1 MINGLLTNNCQRKN
15 KVSKGVKMAEKTFEF
30 KVIINGERYYNEDTN
45 YGVYTFTTDDNIP
58 EFDVYKDPFEPTAK
72 EVKMSVLTGRMQQLY
87 IGSEYTVRAKL
98 ELNKKYN
105 SWNYVP
111 TSVTTIMPKTI
122 ESQRKFL
129 ESLATKNQV
138 DSLLAAYP
146 QIVEEVIN
154 GRDEI
159 DYSKT
164 KWIKQATWEKLKE
177 KIINNYVISDILL
190 LLQPLGVTF
199 NMIKKLINNEPNP
212 ELLKK
217 KLLENPYMLT
227 EIPGLGFKRVDDL
240 ALKLK
245 PELRLSHQRVYAF
258 LNYYLH
264 EIGDDEG
271 HTWVKID
278 TLENAIR
285 DNIYECEDLFKEVIE
300 LEKANNGLLC
310 FEEDQV
316 GLKYYKS
323 VEMNIFNILQ
333 TLDTYTRC
341 WKIDVEKSIE
351 EAESEQGFKLTQE
364 QKDVVKK
371 ATESNVVVI
380 SGKAGTGK
388 STLLRA
394 ILKVYKHYSIGCCA
408 LSAKAAQRITEAT
421 GRPAMTIHR
430 LLGAMGLN
438 LFTYNHQCPL
448 PYDVVVLDESSMVN
462 ARIFY
467 DLVSSVKEGAKII
480 MCGDNRQLPPIG
492 YANVFSDLLD
502 MKDIFNVNQLTKV
515 MRQAE
520 MSGILSDAN
529 KIREG
534 ISPIEQPELKIVTGE
549 LQDMYYM
556 FRDNREALNNIAIK
570 TYLKTIEDAEVGT
583 DEVVIAVPRKKDCIN
598 STQEINIQIQDALF
612 SKDTPYIQ
620 RGSLK
625 FRKGAKVMQVV
636 NNYEKNVFN
645 GDIGY
650 IKDIWQDERTGK
662 DYFSVSYKDE
672 IIDYTKS
679 ELSQIELAYAMTVHK
694 LQGSGYHTVIGII
707 DATHYTLLDSC
718 MLYTLITRAKK
729 RCLLLPEPSAFKKC
743 IDNNK
748 SIGRQTWLSQIQ
760 TIKT

>member
-1 MINGLLTNNCQRKN
+1 
-15 KVSKGVKMAEKTFEF
+15 MAEKTFEF

-285 DNIYECEDLFKEVIE
+285 DNIYKCEDLFKEVIE

-323 VEMNIFNILQ
+323 IEMNIFNILQ

-351 EAESEQGFKLTQE
+351 EAENEQGFKLTQE

-394 ILKVYKHYSIGCCA
+394 ILKVYKNYSIGCCA

-421 GRPAMTIHR
+421 DRPAMTIHR

-448 PYDVVVLDESSMVN
+448 PYDIVVLDESSMVN

-502 MKDIFNVNQLTKV
+502 MKDAFNVNQLTKV

-520 MSGILSDAN
+520 LSGILSDAN
-529 KIREG
+529 QIREG
-534 ISPIEQPELKIVTGE
+534 ISPIEQPELKIVTGK

-556 FRDNREALNNIAIK
+556 FRDNKEALNNIAIK

-625 FRKGAKVMQVV
+625 FRKGAKVMQVA

-662 DYFSVSYKDE
+662 DYFSVSYKDA